1 MKQGVDVSS
10 NNGVVDWQL
19 LKDNGIEF
27 AIIRCGFGN
36 DEMKQDDSQFI
47 NNVRKCEELGICYG
61 IYLYSYA
68 LNLDEARS
76 EASHVL
82 RLVKECGDN
91 FNLGIWFDMEDADQ
105 YKARHG
111 MPSNELLVDI
121 CYEFCSIIEEHNY
134 YTGIYANLNWLT
146 TKINSSKLDRFD
158 KWVAQWADKC
168 TYTGNY
174 SMWQYTSNFIFNNK
188 RFDANYMIKEID
200 GDIPEPQPTEKNRVM
215 YQVYTNHW
223 LPDVIDYNNY
233 DTNGYAGIF
242 GQAISGFRANLNKGN
257 IFYKVHTKNG
267 RWLGEIRNREKENKY
282 GDDFAGILG
291 KTIDGIMIK
300 SDVGTAKYRVHTK
313 NGKWLGWITQYNEK
327 DSINGYAG
335 IFGKEIDAIQVEI
348 I

>member
-10 NNGVVDWQL
+10 NNGIVDWQA
-19 LKDNGIEF
+19 LKNEGIEF

-82 RLVKECGDN
+82 RLVKECADN
-91 FNLGIWFDMEDADQ
+91 FNLGIWFDMEDADG

-158 KWVAQWADKC
+158 KWVAQWADSC
-168 TYTGNY
+168 TYQGDY
-174 SMWQYTSNFIFNNK
+174 SIWQYTSNLIINNK
-188 RFDANYMIKEID
+188 RFDANYMIKEINPD
-200 GDIPEPQPTEKNRVM
+200 KPIPEPEEKIRVM
-215 YQVYTNHW
+215 YQAYTKRW
-223 LPDVIDYNNY
+223 LPDVVDYNNE
-233 DTNGYAGIF
+233 DSNGYAGIM
-242 GQAISGFRANLNKGN
+242 GQAISGFRANLNRGN

-267 RWLGEIRNREKENKY
+267 RWLGEIKNREREMGY

-291 KTIDGIMIK
+291 RPIDAIMIK
-300 SDVGTAKYRVHTK
+300 SDVGTAKYRVHII
-313 NGKWLGWITQYNEK
+313 NGNWLPWVSGYDMN
-327 DSINGYAG
+327 DSEFGYAG